1 MLYQQLQQMEDHHT
15 ETEEKHQNMMK
26 LIVDEHKSDRQ
37 QKDTDIQSLKGEVSR
52 LLALSEEM
60 TSRNNTLTKDL
71 AALQNTTIEKSHM
84 IEELD
89 ASLELVTS
97 KCEEMKGRLTE
108 INEVSNVDHK
118 RLIISLTV
126 VFCSLGLS

>member
-1 MLYQQLQQMEDHHT
+1 MEDHHT
-15 ETEEKHQNMMK
+15 ETEEKHKNMMK
-26 LIVDEHKSDRQ
+26 LIVDEHNNDRQ
-37 QKDTDIQSLKGEVSR
+37 QKDTDIQSLKLEVSR

-60 TSRNNTLTKDL
+60 TSRNNTLTNDL
-71 AALQNTTIEKSHM
+71 AALQNTTIEKSQM

-108 INEVSNVDHK
+108 INEVSNLDHK

-126 VFCSLGLS
+126 SFIITWVGVD

>member
-1 MLYQQLQQMEDHHT
+1 MLYQQLQQMEDNHT

-71 AALQNTTIEKSHM
+71 AALQNTTIEKSQM

>member
-1 MLYQQLQQMEDHHT
+1 
-15 ETEEKHQNMMK
+15 MK
-26 LIVDEHKSDRQ
+26 LIVDEHNNDRQ
-37 QKDTDIQSLKGEVSR
+37 QKDTDIQSLKLEVSR

-60 TSRNNTLTKDL
+60 TSRNNTLTNDL
-71 AALQNTTIEKSHM
+71 AALQNTTIEKSQM

-108 INEVSNVDHK
+108 INEVSNLDHK

-126 VFCSLGLS
+126 SFIITWVGVD

>member
-71 AALQNTTIEKSHM
+71 AALQNTTIEKSQM